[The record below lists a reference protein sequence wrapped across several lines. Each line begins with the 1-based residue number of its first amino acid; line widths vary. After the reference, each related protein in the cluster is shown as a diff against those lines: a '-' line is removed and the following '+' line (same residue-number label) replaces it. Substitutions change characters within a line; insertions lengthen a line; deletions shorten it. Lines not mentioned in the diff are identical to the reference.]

1 MKTLTIAERAQEVL
15 RQVAEA
21 CERAARD
28 PRDVRVVA
36 ISKTFPATAIREAA
50 AAGFREIGEN
60 RVQEAAEKL
69 PELSD
74 LDVTWHLVGHLQTNK
89 VKAALQLFDVIQS
102 VDSLHLAQAI
112 SSQAQKPVPV
122 LLEVN
127 VAAEASKY
135 GFTPEELP
143 LQAEAIAK
151 LPNLEVRGLM
161 TVAPQTEDPESV
173 RWVFRRLRELRDS
186 LGLLELSMGMTDDYP
201 VAIAEGATLL
211 RIGRAIFGERSQ

>member
-15 RQVAEA
+15 RDVAEA
-21 CERAARD
+21 CERADRD
-28 PRDVRVVA
+28 PIDVRVVA
-36 ISKTFPATAIREAA
+36 ISKTFPAAAIREAA
-50 AAGFREIGEN
+50 AAGFHEIGEN

-69 PELSD
+69 PELGD
-74 LDVTWHLVGHLQTNK
+74 LDVNWHLVGHLQTNK

-112 SSQAQKPVPV
+112 SSHAEKPATV

-127 VAAEASKY
+127 VAAEPSKY

-143 LQAEAIAK
+143 QQAKAIAK

-161 TVAPQTEDPESV
+161 TVAPQTDDPESV

-186 LGLLELSMGMTDDYP
+186 LGLQELSMGMTDDYP